1 MSKINDLPRPRG
13 RPKTQSAQSHALIMG
28 TVYAL
33 LQDKSVRD
41 MTMEEVAHRAGVGK
55 QTLYKWWPTKAALVM
70 AMFSERIERYPEAVE
85 GSSAEANL
93 KQRLRRM
100 ITAFNGPLGKI
111 IADLIAEGQS
121 EPAVLKEFYEQHVQK
136 RRAITIAALERGKA
150 AGELTPDMNAEIVVD
165 ELFGAIYYRLLFR
178 SAPLTDQYADELVAQ
193 AARGFRNDRSRHRN
207 RAKR

>member
-1 MSKINDLPRPRG
+1 
-13 RPKTQSAQSHALIMG
+13 
-28 TVYAL
+28 
-33 LQDKSVRD
+33 VRD
-41 MTMEEVAHRAGVGK
+41 MTMEEVAQRAGVGK

-70 AMFSERIERYPEAVE
+70 SMFSERIERYPEVAE

-100 ITAFNGPLGKI
+100 IAVFNGPLGKI

-136 RRAITIAALERGKA
+136 RRAVTIATLERGKA
-150 AGELTPDMNAEIVVD
+150 AGELKPDINTEIVVD

-178 SAPLTDQYADELVAQ
+178 SAPLTNQYAHELVAQ
-193 AARGFRNDRSRHRN
+193 AVRGMRNDRSPHRN
-207 RAKR
+207 RAK

>member
-1 MSKINDLPRPRG
+1 MD
-13 RPKTQSAQSHALIMG
+13 

-33 LQDKSVRD
+33 LQHKSVRD
-41 MTMEEVAHRAGVGK
+41 MTMEEVAQRAGVGK

-70 AMFSERIERYPEAVE
+70 SMFSERIDRYPEAVE
-85 GSSAEANL
+85 GSSAEVDL

-100 ITAFNGPLGKI
+100 IAVFNGPLGKI

-121 EPAVLKEFYEQHVQK
+121 EPAVLKEFYEQHVQN
-136 RRAITIAALERGKA
+136 RRAITIAALERGRA
-150 AGELTPDMNAEIVVD
+150 AGELKPEMNAEIVVD

-193 AARGFRNDRSRHRN
+193 AARGLRSDRNRHRN